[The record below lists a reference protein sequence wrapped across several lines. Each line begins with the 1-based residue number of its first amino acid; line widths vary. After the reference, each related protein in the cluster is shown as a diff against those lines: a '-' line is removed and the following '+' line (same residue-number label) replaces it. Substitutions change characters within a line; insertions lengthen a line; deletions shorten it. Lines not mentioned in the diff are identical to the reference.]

1 MTEIYPLQAAAASLF
16 TRLTGRP
23 GPRPSAAAIVVASSR
38 VKTLAPKKVRKL
50 ALMIQTPQKATRRQP
65 RAAGQPFYAGMS

>member
-1 MTEIYPLQAAAASLF
+1 MTEIYPLQTAAASLF

-38 VKTLAPKKVRKL
+38 VKTPAPKKVRKL
-50 ALMIQTPQKATRRQP
+50 ALMDQVPQKLCPGRRAP
-65 RAAGQPFYAGMS
+65 PVNHSTLA